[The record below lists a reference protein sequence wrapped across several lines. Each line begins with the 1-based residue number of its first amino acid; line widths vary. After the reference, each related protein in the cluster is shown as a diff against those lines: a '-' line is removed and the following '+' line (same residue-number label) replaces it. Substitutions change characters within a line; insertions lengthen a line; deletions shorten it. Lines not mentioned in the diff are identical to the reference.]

1 MVSRYLRL
9 DVAPPE
15 EVLRALSSLRD
26 ELGIS
31 PDFPPEVMAEAE
43 EAAGGSGD
51 GAAPGGVAP
60 GGPTPEV
67 ATVDATDIP
76 FVTVDPPGSRD
87 LDQALH
93 LETDGDGLRVRYAIA
108 AVSTFVTPGG
118 AIDREAHAR
127 GVTVYGPDGSYALHP
142 PQLGAGVASLLE
154 GQNRPAYLWHLR
166 VDASGALVDARVE
179 LAVVRSRAQLT
190 YEEVQAAHDGRA
202 PLPTGVP
209 ADLPRLLRRF
219 GELRVEQER
228 ARGGISLDIPE
239 QSVVRNEHGFVL
251 SYRATLPV
259 EEWNA
264 QVSLLTGMAAAAM
277 MREAGVGIL
286 RTLPEADPRDVD
298 RLRRT
303 ARALGVEW
311 PRSTPYPELVR
322 SLDSAVPAH
331 AAFLNEATT
340 LFRGAGYLAFG
351 IGDETGGDAGGVE
364 AGVGEAAGGEAG
376 VGRARGDAGAEPT
389 NTRHAAIAA
398 EYAHVT
404 APLRRLVDRYG
415 LAVCL
420 AHCSGK
426 PVPPW
431 VLDALP
437 GLPATM
443 SAATRRAGAY
453 ERGAVD
459 ALEALVL
466 RGREGEEFAGVITES
481 DGEVAPPGGTDRDGD
496 SRRERGTVELREV
509 AVKGRVE
516 GSSLPV
522 GEEVRVRLVEADV
535 PGRKVL
541 FSLV

>member
-9 DVAPPE
+9 DAAPPE
-15 EVLRALSSLRD
+15 EVLRALSSLRE

-31 PDFPPEVMAEAE
+31 PDFPPEVMVEAEAV
-43 EAAGGSGD
+43 AGGSEEGAVPGSAAR
-51 GAAPGGVAP
+51 GAAP
-60 GGPTPEV
+60 PEV

-93 LETDGDGLRVRYAIA
+93 LEADGDGLRVRYAIA
-108 AVSTFVTPGG
+108 AVSTFVAPGG

-166 VDASGALVDARVE
+166 VDATGALVDARVE

-202 PLPTGVP
+202 PLPHGVP

-264 QVSLLTGMAAAAM
+264 QVSLLTGIAAASM

-286 RTLPEADPRDVD
+286 RTLPESDPRDVA

-311 PRSTPYPELVR
+311 PASTPYPELVR

-351 IGDETGGDAGGVE
+351 VGESAGDAGG
-364 AGVGEAAGGEAG
+364 GEAG
-376 VGRARGDAGAEPT
+376 GGQAGGGQAGGGVGAEPT

-443 SAATRRAGAY
+443 SGATRRAGAY

-466 RGREGEEFAGVITES
+466 QGREGEEFTGVVTES
-481 DGEVAPPGGTDRDGD
+481 DGDDAD
-496 SRRERGTVELREV
+496 RRERGTVELREV

-541 FSLV
+541 FSLL

>member
-9 DVAPPE
+9 DTAPPE
-15 EVLRALSSLRD
+15 GVLRALASLRE
-26 ELGIS
+26 ELGVS
-31 PDFPPEVMAEAE
+31 EEFPPDVMAEAD
-43 EAAGGSGD
+43 ATAGGSEEGSVPAGAARE
-51 GAAPGGVAP
+51 GAAP
-60 GGPTPEV
+60 EV
-67 ATVDATDIP
+67 VTVDATDIP

-93 LETDGDGLRVRYAIA
+93 LEADGEGIRVRYAIA
-108 AVSTFVTPGG
+108 AVSTFVAPGG

-127 GVTVYGPDGSYALHP
+127 GVTVYGPDGAYALHP

-154 GQNRPAYLWHLR
+154 GQNRPADLWHLR
-166 VDASGALVDARVE
+166 VDGTGELVDATVE

-190 YEEVQAAHDGRA
+190 YEEVQAAHDGGA
-202 PLPTGVP
+202 ALPPGVP
-209 ADLPRLLRRF
+209 ADLPGLLRRF
-219 GELRVEQER
+219 GELRLERER

-239 QSVVRNEHGFVL
+239 QSVVRNDHGFVL
-251 SYRATLPV
+251 AYRATLPV

-286 RTLPEADPRDVD
+286 RTLPEADPRDVA

-311 PRSTPYPELVR
+311 PEGTPYPELVR
-322 SLDSAVPAH
+322 SLDSALPAH

-351 IGDETGGDAGGVE
+351 VPGDGDDENRDDGGNGNDDGGT
-364 AGVGEAAGGEAG
+364 
-376 VGRARGDAGAEPT
+376 EPD
-389 NTRHAAIAA
+389 TRHAAIAA

-420 AHCSGK
+420 AHCRRS
-426 PVPPW
+426 PVPRW

-443 SAATRRAGAY
+443 AGATRRASAY

-466 RGREGEEFAGVITES
+466 QGREGEEFTGVITES
-481 DGEVAPPGGTDRDGD
+481 DGVRAGGAGEHGGGTGPDGGD
-496 SRRERGTVELREV
+496 AERSERGTVELREV

-516 GSSLPV
+516 GPSLPV

-535 PGRKVL
+535 AGRKVL
-541 FSLV
+541 FTLL